1 MNYLFLPIRISYS
14 LPVGDNEKGI
24 EELLSSDDP
33 ALVRAGESQLSD
45 STEGSEIKFLRILP
59 SSISEYFPLPD
70 VTGNFGNITRIISLS
85 GMTWDV
91 NVPVEEL
98 DIHIE
103 GALKKDAMQR
113 LLTKNS

>member
-1 MNYLFLPIRISYS
+1 MNYLHLPIRISYS
-14 LPVGDNEKGI
+14 LPVGDDDNGI
-24 EELLSSDDP
+24 EDLLSSDDP
-33 ALVRAGESQLSD
+33 ALVKAGESLLPD
-45 STEGSEIKFLRILP
+45 STGGSEMHFLRILP

-70 VTGNFGNITRIISLS
+70 VTGNFGNITRIISIS

-103 GALKKDAMQR
+103 NALRKDAMQR